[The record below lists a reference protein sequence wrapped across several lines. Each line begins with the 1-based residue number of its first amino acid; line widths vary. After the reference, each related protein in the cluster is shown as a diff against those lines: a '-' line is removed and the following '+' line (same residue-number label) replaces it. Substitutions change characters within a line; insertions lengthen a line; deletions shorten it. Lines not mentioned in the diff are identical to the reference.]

1 MMHNHE
7 DSPRSRF
14 GKSLLTEYREEMLHR
29 KAVTHEA
36 EAQEEIEQL
45 IELADDLNV
54 LLERG

>member
-1 MMHNHE
+1 MHNHE